1 MAYATVEDLEARYGE
16 LTDEQQEQASVLLD
30 DAAVLIDCM
39 ASIDTEDETRMAAAK
54 AVSCS
59 MVNRALSASE
69 SDMYGVSQQ
78 TMTAATSYSQS
89 MSYANPSGDLY
100 LTGTEKAM
108 LGISGGYIGSIRPRI
123 GGSDD

>member
-16 LTDEQQEQASVLLD
+16 LFDERQEQASVLLD

-39 ASIDTEDETRMAAAK
+39 ASIDTGDETRMAAAK

-78 TMTAATSYSQS
+78 TMTAGSYSQS
-89 MSYANPSGDLY
+89 TSYSNPSGDLY